1 MRAVVTGASRGIGFE
16 YVRQLAARGDSV
28 VAAVRDP
35 ARADAVRGIA
45 GDVTI
50 LPLDVSDAASVA
62 TFADALGSA
71 PLDLLVN
78 NAGSYGPQG
87 FPEGAAYQAIGAV
100 NFSIFAHILDANVLG
115 PMRVTEALLAPLA
128 AAKGMVVM
136 MSSDLGSITNN
147 AQGGSHAYRS
157 SKAALNMLTKGLS
170 VDLAAQGISV
180 VSMAPGWT
188 QTDLGSHAAHWPVAE
203 SVRLQLETLAKLTRA
218 DSGRFVNLKGE
229 AVPW

>member
-1 MRAVVTGASRGIGFE
+1 MRAVVTGASRGIGLE

-28 VAAVRDP
+28 IAAVRDP
-35 ARADAVRGIA
+35 ERADGLRAIA
-45 GDVTI
+45 GDVRV
-50 LPLDVSDAASVA
+50 LPLEVCDTVSVA
-62 TFADALGSA
+62 AFAVSLGDA

-87 FPEGAAYQAIGAV
+87 FPEGAAYQAVGAV

-115 PMRVTEALLAPLA
+115 PMRVTEALVAPLA
-128 AAKGMVVM
+128 AAKGIVVM
-136 MSSDLGSITNN
+136 MSSDLGSIANN

-170 VDLAAQGISV
+170 IDLTARGIRV

-188 QTDLGSHAAHWPVAE
+188 QTDLGSHAAHWPVTD
-203 SVRLQLETLAKLTRA
+203 SVRLQLQTLGKLTP
-218 DSGRFVNLKGE
+218 DDTGRFVNLKGE
-229 AVPW
+229 SVAW